1 MQKYIIAGEVRKIN
15 SFFRFFAKNFAFGE
29 RLCEKGAVFTAIRT
43 DLALEAKALWEKSAG
58 ETTELSGVK
67 ARERESEGLSV
78 TQVDILD
85 EQGQAALG
93 KPIGRYVTVELPRFD
108 RDRTRPA
115 RVLAQEL
122 RALLHGDEEKS
133 VLVVGLGNRAVTP
146 DALGPR
152 TTDGLF
158 LTRHLI
164 ANLPAQF
171 GACREVSAVAPGVLA
186 TTGVETLELVRG
198 AVSHVK
204 PELVIAVDALAA
216 GSMERLCRTVQ
227 LSDTGIVPGSG
238 VGNRR
243 AGFSEET
250 LGVPVFSVGVPTV
263 VDASALCESAEE
275 RMIVTPR
282 DIDAKVAWLGSLLAD
297 ALNAALHP
305 KFSQEELAQ
314 FVQQ

>member
-1 MQKYIIAGEVRKIN
+1 M
-15 SFFRFFAKNFAFGE
+15 
-29 RLCEKGAVFTAIRT
+29 VFTAIRT

-58 ETTELSGVK
+58 ETTELSGGR
-67 ARERESEGLSV
+67 ARERESEGLPV

-108 RDRTRPA
+108 RDPRRPA
-115 RVLAQEL
+115 RAVAQEL
-122 RALLHGDEEKS
+122 RALLPEGEGG
-133 VLVVGLGNRAVTP
+133 VLVAGLGNRAVTP

-152 TTDGLF
+152 AADRLL

-171 GACREVSAVAPGVLA
+171 GACREVSAVTPGVLA
-186 TTGVETLELVRG
+186 TTGIETLEIVRG
-198 AVSHVK
+198 AVSHVR
-204 PELVIAVDALAA
+204 PSLVIAVDALAA

-227 LSDTGIVPGSG
+227 LSDTGLVPGSG

-243 AGFSEET
+243 AAFSSET
-250 LGVPVFSVGVPTV
+250 LGVPVLSVGVPTV
-263 VDASALCESAEE
+263 VDASALCDSADE

-282 DIDAKVAWLGSLLAD
+282 DIDAQIAWLGSILAD
-297 ALNAALHP
+297 AINLALHP
-305 KFSQEELAQ
+305 SFSAEEIAQ
-314 FVQQ
+314 FVQS

>member
-1 MQKYIIAGEVRKIN
+1 M
-15 SFFRFFAKNFAFGE
+15 
-29 RLCEKGAVFTAIRT
+29 VFTAIRT

-58 ETTELSGVK
+58 ETTELSGVR
-67 ARERESEGLSV
+67 ARERENEGLSV

-108 RDRTRPA
+108 RDTRRPA
-115 RVLAQEL
+115 KVIAQEL
-122 RALLHGDEEKS
+122 CALLPEDCGS
-133 VLVVGLGNRAVTP
+133 VLVAGLGNRAVTP

-152 TTDGLF
+152 AADRLF

-171 GACREVSAVAPGVLA
+171 GACREVSAVTPGVLA
-186 TTGVETLELVRG
+186 TTGIETLEIVRG
-198 AVSHVK
+198 AVSHVR
-204 PELVIAVDALAA
+204 PSVVLAIDALAA

-227 LSDTGIVPGSG
+227 LSDTGLVPGSG

-243 AGFSEET
+243 AAFSSET
-250 LGVPVFSVGVPTV
+250 LGVPVLSVGVPTV
-263 VDASALCESAEE
+263 VDASALCDSADE

-282 DIDAKVAWLGSLLAD
+282 DIDAQIAWLGSILAD
-297 ALNAALHP
+297 AINLALHP
-305 KFSQEELAQ
+305 SFSAEEIAQ
-314 FVQQ
+314 FVQS

>member
-1 MQKYIIAGEVRKIN
+1 MQKHIIAGEVRKIN
-15 SFFRFFAKNFAFGE
+15 SFFRIFAKIFTFGE
-29 RLCEKGAVFTAIRT
+29 RLSQKEAVFTAIRT

-58 ETTELSGVK
+58 ETTELSGVR

-108 RDRTRPA
+108 RDRARPA

-122 RALLHGDEEKS
+122 RALLHGEEEKS

-171 GACREVSAVAPGVLA
+171 GDCREVSAVAPGVLA

-198 AVSHVK
+198 AVSHVR
-204 PELVIAVDALAA
+204 PAVVIAIDALAA

-250 LGVPVFSVGVPTV
+250 LGVPVLSVGVPTV

-282 DIDAKVAWLGSLLAD
+282 DIDAQVAWLGSLLAD

-305 KFSQEELAQ
+305 RFTHEEIAQ
-314 FVQQ
+314 FVQY

>member
-1 MQKYIIAGEVRKIN
+1 MQKYIIAVEVRKIN
-15 SFFRFFAKNFAFGE
+15 SFFRIFANFFVFGE
-29 RLCEKGAVFTAIRT
+29 RLWKKEAVLTAIRT

-58 ETTELSGVK
+58 ETTELAGVK
-67 ARERESEGLSV
+67 ARERKVDGLTV

-85 EQGQAALG
+85 EQGQIALG
-93 KPIGRYVTVELPRFD
+93 KPVGHYVTVDLPRFD
-108 RDRTRPA
+108 RDVLRPA
-115 RVLAQEL
+115 RAVAQEL
-122 RALLHGDEEKS
+122 TGLLRGREGS

-152 TTDGLF
+152 VAEHLF

-171 GACREVSAVAPGVLA
+171 GDCRQVSAVTPGVLA
-186 TTGVETLELVRG
+186 TTGVESLELVRG
-198 AVSHVK
+198 AVSHVQ

-227 LSDTGIVPGSG
+227 LADTGIVPGSG

-243 AGFSEET
+243 AAFSQET
-250 LGVPVFSVGVPTV
+250 LGVPVISIGVPTV
-263 VDASALCESAEE
+263 VDASALCESADE

-282 DIDAKVAWLGSLLAD
+282 DIDAQIAWMGSVLAG
-297 ALNAALHP
+297 AINYALHP
-305 KFSQEELAQ
+305 AFSHEEIAQ
-314 FVQQ
+314 FVQS

>member
-15 SFFRFFAKNFAFGE
+15 SFFRLFAKNFTFGE
-29 RLCEKGAVFTAIRT
+29 RLSQKGAVFTAIRT

-67 ARERESEGLSV
+67 ARESKIEGLSV
-78 TQVDILD
+78 TRVDILD

-108 RDRTRPA
+108 RDRTRPSH
-115 RVLAQEL
+115 VLAQEL
-122 RALLHGDEEKS
+122 RKLLRGEDGKS

-152 TTDGLF
+152 TAEGLF

-171 GACREVSAVAPGVLA
+171 GDCRAVSAVVPGVLA
-186 TTGVETLELVRG
+186 TTGIETLELVRG

-204 PELVIAVDALAA
+204 PEIVIAVDALAA

-250 LGVPVFSVGVPTV
+250 LGVPVLCIGVPTV

-282 DIDAKVAWLGSLLAD
+282 DIDAQVAWLGGLLAG
-297 ALNAALHP
+297 AINAALHP
-305 KFSQEELAQ
+305 QFSPEELAQ

>member
-1 MQKYIIAGEVRKIN
+1 M
-15 SFFRFFAKNFAFGE
+15 
-29 RLCEKGAVFTAIRT
+29 
-43 DLALEAKALWEKSAG
+43 ALEAKALWEKSAG

-93 KPIGRYVTVELPRFD
+93 KPVGRYVTVELPRFD
-108 RDRTRPA
+108 RDRLRPA
-115 RVLAQEL
+115 QAVAKEL
-122 RALLHGDEEKS
+122 TALLAGREGG

-146 DALGPR
+146 DALGPCVAER
-152 TTDGLF
+152 LF

-171 GACREVSAVAPGVLA
+171 DGCREVSAVTPGVLA
-186 TTGVETLELVRG
+186 TTGIETLEIVRG

-204 PELVIAVDALAA
+204 PALVIAIDALAA

-243 AGFSEET
+243 AAFSEET
-250 LGVPVFSVGVPTV
+250 LGVPVLCLGVPTV
-263 VDASALCESAEE
+263 VDASALCESADE
-275 RMIVTPR
+275 RLIVTPR
-282 DIDAKVAWLGSLLAD
+282 DIDAQIAWLGSVLAD
-297 ALNAALHP
+297 AINFALHP
-305 KFSQEELAQ
+305 AFSHEEIAQ
-314 FVQQ
+314 FVQN

>member
-1 MQKYIIAGEVRKIN
+1 MQKHIIAGEVRKIN
-15 SFFRFFAKNFAFGE
+15 SFFRIFAKIFTFGE
-29 RLCEKGAVFTAIRT
+29 RLSQKEAVFTAIRT

-58 ETTELSGVK
+58 ETTELSGVR

-108 RDRTRPA
+108 RDRARPA

-122 RALLHGDEEKS
+122 RALLHGEDEKS

-171 GACREVSAVAPGVLA
+171 GDCREVSAVAPGVLA

-198 AVSHVK
+198 AVSHVR
-204 PELVIAVDALAA
+204 PAVVIAIDALAA

-250 LGVPVFSVGVPTV
+250 LGVPVLSVGVPTV

-282 DIDAKVAWLGSLLAD
+282 DIDAQVAWLGSLLAD

-305 KFSQEELAQ
+305 RFTHEEIAQ
-314 FVQQ
+314 FVQN

>member
-1 MQKYIIAGEVRKIN
+1 MQKILLLGKDY
-15 SFFRFFAKNFAFGE
+15 AK
-29 RLCEKGAVFTAIRT
+29 RGAVFTAIRT

-58 ETTELSGVK
+58 ETTELSGVR
-67 ARERESEGLSV
+67 AREREREGLSV

-93 KPIGRYVTVELPRFD
+93 KPIGCYVTVELPRFD
-108 RDRTRPA
+108 RDRARPA

-122 RALLHGDEEKS
+122 RRLLHGEDEKS

-171 GACREVSAVAPGVLA
+171 GDCREVSAVTPGVLA

-250 LGVPVFSVGVPTV
+250 LGVPVLCLGVPTV

-282 DIDAKVAWLGSLLAD
+282 DIDGQIAWLGSLLAD

>member
-1 MQKYIIAGEVRKIN
+1 MRK
-15 SFFRFFAKNFAFGE
+15 G
-29 RLCEKGAVFTAIRT
+29 GGFTAIRT

-67 ARERESEGLSV
+67 ARERVSEGLSV

-108 RDRTRPA
+108 RDRLRPA

-122 RALLHGDEEKS
+122 RALLEGDDEKS

-171 GACREVSAVAPGVLA
+171 GDCREVSAVAPGVLA

-243 AGFSEET
+243 AGFSAET

-282 DIDAKVAWLGSLLAD
+282 DIDAQIAWLGSLLAD

-314 FVQQ
+314 FVQ

>member
-1 MQKYIIAGEVRKIN
+1 MQKHIIAGEVRKIN
-15 SFFRFFAKNFAFGE
+15 SFFRIFAKIFTFGE
-29 RLCEKGAVFTAIRT
+29 RLNQKEAVFTAIRT

-58 ETTELSGVK
+58 ETTELSGVR

-108 RDRTRPA
+108 RDRARPA

-122 RALLHGDEEKS
+122 RALLHGEEEKS

-171 GACREVSAVAPGVLA
+171 GDCREVSAVAPGVLA

-198 AVSHVK
+198 AVSHVR
-204 PELVIAVDALAA
+204 PAVVIAIDALAA

-250 LGVPVFSVGVPTV
+250 LGVPVLSVGVPTV
-263 VDASALCESAEE
+263 VDASALCETAEE

-282 DIDAKVAWLGSLLAD
+282 DIDAQVAWLGSLLAD

-305 KFSQEELAQ
+305 RFTHEEIAQ
-314 FVQQ
+314 FVQN

>member
-1 MQKYIIAGEVRKIN
+1 MG
-15 SFFRFFAKNFAFGE
+15 SFQ
-29 RLCEKGAVFTAIRT
+29 VRT

-58 ETTELSGVK
+58 DTTELSGVE

-93 KPIGRYVTVELPRFD
+93 KPVGRYVTVELPRFD
-108 RDRTRPA
+108 RDRLRPA
-115 RVLAQEL
+115 QAVAKEL
-122 RALLHGDEEKS
+122 TALLAGREGG

-146 DALGPR
+146 DALGR
-152 TTDGLF
+152 RVAERLF

-171 GACREVSAVAPGVLA
+171 GDCREVSAVTPGVLA
-186 TTGVETLELVRG
+186 TTGIETLEIVRG

-204 PELVIAVDALAA
+204 PALVIAIDALAA

-243 AGFSEET
+243 AAFSEET
-250 LGVPVFSVGVPTV
+250 LGVPVLCLGVPTV
-263 VDASALCESAEE
+263 VDASALCESADE
-275 RMIVTPR
+275 RLIVTPR
-282 DIDAKVAWLGSLLAD
+282 DIDAQIAWLGSVLAD
-297 ALNAALHP
+297 AINFALHP
-305 KFSQEELAQ
+305 AFSHEEIAQ
-314 FVQQ
+314 FVQN

>member
-1 MQKYIIAGEVRKIN
+1 MP
-15 SFFRFFAKNFAFGE
+15 
-29 RLCEKGAVFTAIRT
+29 KGAVFTAIRT

-67 ARERESEGLSV
+67 ARVRDAEGLSV

-85 EQGQAALG
+85 EQGQAVLG
-93 KPIGRYVTVELPRFD
+93 KPIGCYVTVELPRFD

-122 RALLHGDEEKS
+122 RKLLHGENEKS
-133 VLVVGLGNRAVTP
+133 VLVIGLGNRAVTP

-171 GACREVSAVAPGVLA
+171 GDCREVSAVAPGVLA

-198 AVSHVK
+198 AVGHVK
-204 PELVIAVDALAA
+204 PEIVIAVDALAA

-250 LGVPVFSVGVPTV
+250 LGVPVLSVGVPTV
-263 VDASALCESAEE
+263 VDAGTIVSDALEKLVQESGEGVE
-275 RMIVTPR
+275 NLKTDCLHTMTELNNMYVTGK
-282 DIDAKVAWLGSLLAD
+282 DIDEVIKRLSFTISE
-297 ALNAALHP
+297 ALNIAL
-305 KFSQEELAQ
+305 EL
-314 FVQQ
+314 